1 MVPPLVITRRD
12 VDRLVQV
19 LDEVLER

>member
-1 MVPPLVITRRD
+1 VPPLVITRQD

-19 LDEVLER
+19 LDEVMER